1 MGQKEIFSL
10 GTLFQNKI
18 KNIFKNLYIKCIS
31 FYNNINKSNIHII
44 YYQNNLIT
52 SSEKL

>member
-10 GTLFQNKI
+10 GNLFQNKV
-18 KNIFKNLYIKCIS
+18 KNAFKNLYVKCIS
-31 FYNNINKSNIHII
+31 IYNNINKSNIHII

>member
-10 GTLFQNKI
+10 GTLFQNKV
-18 KNIFKNLYIKCIS
+18 KNAFKNLYVKCIS
-31 FYNNINKSNIHII
+31 I
-44 YYQNNLIT
+44 YQNNLII